1 MFKMQPIKR
10 EIEVEGF
17 HSIYCFEF
25 SKDFTH
31 TPEKH
36 NFWEMVYVDV
46 GEIIAVTNGVGCEL
60 ESGRVIFH
68 EPGEIHAHI
77 SNNRVSNNMLVISFT
92 SHSEAMS
99 FFRRKTFTLG
109 KTEKTLLKLFIGEAK
124 NALGSIP
131 DDYAQ
136 RDDLSFAAARPC
148 SVQLMECYFTEL
160 LLQLLRSGDETF
172 ENIHQ
177 TKTTRIIAE
186 NSISEMIK
194 DYMEKKLYSD
204 LNLSELCAHFL
215 IGKSQLSKIFAEN
228 CGKSPMA
235 YYTDMKMG
243 EAKRLLR
250 ENELTV
256 SEISHKLGYP
266 SIHAFSRSF
275 KKNVGASPTDYK
287 KSIF

>member
-1 MFKMQPIKR
+1 MFKMQPIKKDI
-10 EIEVEGF
+10 EIDGF
-17 HSIYCFEF
+17 NSIYCFEF

-36 NFWEMVYVDV
+36 DFWEMVYVDV

-60 ESGRVIFH
+60 GCGKVIFH
-68 EPGEIHAHI
+68 EPNEIHAHI
-77 SNNRVSNNMLVISFT
+77 SNNKVSNNMLVISFT
-92 SHSEAMS
+92 SHSDAMS
-99 FFRRKTFTLG
+99 FFRRKTFTLD
-109 KTEKTLLKLFIGEAK
+109 KTEKTLLKLFVGEAK
-124 NALGSIP
+124 NALGKIP
-131 DDYAQ
+131 DDYEQ
-136 RDDLSFAAARPC
+136 KGDLSLKNARPC

-177 TKTTRIIAE
+177 TKTTRTIAE

-194 DYMEKKLYSD
+194 DFMEKKLCSD
-204 LNLSELCAHFL
+204 LNLSELCSHFL
-215 IGKSQLSKIFAEN
+215 IGKSQLSKIFIEN

-235 YYTDMKMG
+235 YYTDLKMN

-250 ENELTV
+250 EDALTV
-256 SEISHKLGYP
+256 SEISRELGFP
-266 SIHAFSRSF
+266 SIHGFSRSF
-275 KKNVGASPTDYK
+275 KKNVGVSPTDYK